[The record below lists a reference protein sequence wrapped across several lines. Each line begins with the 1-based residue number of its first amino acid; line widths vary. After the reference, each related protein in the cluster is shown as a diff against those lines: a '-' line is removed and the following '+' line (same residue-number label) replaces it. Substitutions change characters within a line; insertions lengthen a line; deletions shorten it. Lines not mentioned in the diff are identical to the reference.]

1 MHVCEIIK
9 DKGSKVISVS
19 PADSVERVSRVLR
32 DGRIGAV
39 LVIDESGR
47 MAGILSERDIVH
59 GIADRGTEVLAEPV
73 SALMTREVRTCT
85 SESSVHELME
95 QMLAERVRHLP
106 VFDQDALVGI
116 VSIVDVVKQGLA
128 ELVAVQDALQRYIHE
143 ASMRAIDD
151 D

>member
-1 MHVCEIIK
+1 MYVSEIIK

-19 PADSVERVSRVLR
+19 PADSVARVSRVLR

-47 MAGILSERDIVH
+47 MAGILSERDVVH
-59 GIADRGTEVLAEPV
+59 GIANRGAEVLTEPA
-73 SALMTREVRTCT
+73 SALMTPEVRTCT
-85 SESSVHELME
+85 SESCVHELMDR
-95 QMLAERVRHLP
+95 MLEERIRHLP

-116 VSIVDVVKQGLA
+116 VSVVDVLKQGLA
-128 ELVAVQDALQRYIHE
+128 EVTAVKDTLQRYIHE
-143 ASMRAIDD
+143 ASVRAIDD